1 MEKMVLL
8 CEDSFDGIMSAVYKG
23 WELKKNKEVVIKA
36 GELEQVELFVEYIN
50 LDTDYE
56 LSKKVIRTL
65 GREFPSDI
73 YVSVFRASMSNN
85 YQKADIIFKFLIDAF
100 KVGRNIGD
108 CLAMPSVMSLFE
120 LERNVANETN
130 HYLGFVRFSQLDNNI
145 LFSMISPKN
154 NVVASI
160 APHFADRLSGE
171 NWIIY
176 DEARKVAA
184 VHKANTKW
192 MLVSGEELNLDKI
205 KEEDISEEGIRNLWK
220 TFFKT
225 IAIDSRTN
233 YKLQRNLMPLRF
245 RDKMTEF
252 R

>member
-1 MEKMVLL
+1 MEKIVLL

-36 GELEQVELFVEYIN
+36 GELEQVELFVEYVN
-50 LDTDYE
+50 FETDYDF
-56 LSKKVIRTL
+56 SKKVIRTL
-65 GREFPSDI
+65 SREFSSDI
-73 YVSVFRASMSNN
+73 YLSVFRAAMSNHPG
-85 YQKADIIFKFLIDAF
+85 KADIIFKFLIDAF
-100 KVGRNIGD
+100 KVGKNISD
-108 CLAMPSVMSLFE
+108 CLAIPSVMSLFE
-120 LERNVANETN
+120 LERNVMNETH
-130 HYLGFVRFSQLDNNI
+130 HYLGFVRFTQLDNNI

-160 APHFADRLSGE
+160 APHFSDRLSGE

-176 DEARKVAA
+176 DEFRKIAA
-184 VHKANTKW
+184 VHKSNSKW
-192 MLVSGEELNLDKI
+192 VLVSREEINLDKI
-205 KEEDISEEGIRNLWK
+205 KQEDVSEEGIKNLWK

-233 YKLQRNLMPLRF
+233 YKLQRNLVPLRF